1 MGLKEVHPPKW
12 ADRFLQWYCRPD
24 LIEEIQG
31 DVYEM
36 FYRKSADNKNTAKVQ
51 FIWNVL
57 RFFRLKNI
65 KKQKRNHYPSNLSL
79 SMYKSYFISGLRN
92 ITRNMTSASINI
104 IGLSIALACGVTV
117 FLWIDSYYNRDK
129 FHEKGDR
136 LYLLMNKMKSADE
149 VENWASITLP
159 SGPGV
164 KG

>member
-36 FYRKSADNKNTAKVQ
+36 FYRKVPENKKFAKVQ
-51 FIWNVL
+51 FVWNVL

-65 KKQKRNHYPSNLSL
+65 KKQKRNHYHSNLSL

-92 ITRNMTSASINI
+92 IMRNLTSSSINI
-104 IGLSIALACGVTV
+104 VGLSIALACGVTI
-117 FLWIDSYYNRDK
+117 FLLIDSYYNRDK

-149 VENWASITLP
+149 VENWARSPYFLARR
-159 SGPGV
+159 
-164 KG
+164 